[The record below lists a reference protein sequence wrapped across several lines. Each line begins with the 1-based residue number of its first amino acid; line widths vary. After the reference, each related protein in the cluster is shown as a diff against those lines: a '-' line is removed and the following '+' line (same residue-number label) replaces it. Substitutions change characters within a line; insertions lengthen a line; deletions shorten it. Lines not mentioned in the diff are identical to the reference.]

1 MITQNSA
8 AKRTLAAF
16 APIFLLVA
24 LGAAPA
30 EARDKEF
37 GLLVHHLESTY
48 HAKRSHRFLM
58 GFAGLVVRVWRP
70 YGVRGFKMALFEDQD
85 FSAARSNLDFA
96 AVVRAGLR
104 EGWQPLVRVY
114 SRRDGERTII
124 FAQPAGNDIKLLIAT
139 VEPSEAVVMQMKIN
153 PDKLSESI
161 DHRSHGCRQRPHVS
175 PDDTS
180 HGSTD
185 EPALHT
191 VSEAAGT

>member
-70 YGVRGFKMALFEDQD
+70 YGVRGFQDGPFRRSGLLRCPFRSRLCRRSPCRAQGRMAAAGARLF
-85 FSAARSNLDFA
+85 A
-96 AVVRAGLR
+96 
-104 EGWQPLVRVY
+104 
-114 SRRDGERTII
+114 SRR
-124 FAQPAGNDIKLLIAT
+124 
-139 VEPSEAVVMQMKIN
+139 
-153 PDKLSESI
+153 
-161 DHRSHGCRQRPHVS
+161 
-175 PDDTS
+175 
-180 HGSTD
+180 
-185 EPALHT
+185 
-191 VSEAAGT
+191 

>member
-1 MITQNSA
+1 MIRQNSV

-24 LGAAPA
+24 LVAAPA

-70 YGVRGFKMALFEDQD
+70 Y
-85 FSAARSNLDFA
+85 
-96 AVVRAGLR
+96 
-104 EGWQPLVRVY
+104 
-114 SRRDGERTII
+114 
-124 FAQPAGNDIKLLIAT
+124 
-139 VEPSEAVVMQMKIN
+139 AVVMQMKIN

-161 DHRSHGCRQRPHVS
+161 DHRSHGCRQKPREN